1 MKKIILGM
9 AVVASS
15 VAFGQKFG
23 IKAGANLS
31 NISSDGA
38 IKETKSKIGFN
49 AGAFVNIPVGAEFSI
64 QPEIIYNKL
73 GAKTTLNL
81 ANFNNTVSGIELPK
95 VENTMNLDY
104 ISVPVMA
111 QYHIVPS
118 LLYVEAGPEFSYLI
132 TSNVKTSISNGN
144 VATEVDD
151 AINHFKET
159 FKKENLNSMNFGVAI
174 GTGVN
179 ITNTFGVNA
188 RYVAGITDSTKKSDG
203 SNKNSVIQLGLSY
216 SF

>member
-23 IKAGANLS
+23 MKAGANLS
-31 NISSDGA
+31 NLSSDGA
-38 IKETKSKIGFN
+38 LTETKAKVGFN
-49 AGAFVNIPVGAEFSI
+49 VGAFANIPVGATLSI
-64 QPEIIYNKL
+64 QPEIMYNKL
-73 GAKTTLNL
+73 GTKTTLNL
-81 ANFNNTVSGIELPK
+81 FGINTQGRELPK

-104 ISVPVMA
+104 ISVPVMV

-174 GTGVN
+174 GAGVN

-188 RYVAGITDSTKKSDG
+188 RYVAGITDSTKKSGG

>member
-31 NISSDGA
+31 NLSSDGA
-38 IKETKSKIGFN
+38 LKETKAKIGFN
-49 AGAFVNIPVGAEFSI
+49 AGAFVNIPVGTALSI
-64 QPEIIYNKL
+64 QPEIMYNKL

-81 ANFNNTVSGIELPK
+81 SGFNNIIPGIELPK

-104 ISVPVMA
+104 ISVPIMV

-144 VATEVDD
+144 VVTEVDSFVKQFD
-151 AINHFKET
+151 EA
-159 FKKENLNSMNFGVAI
+159 FKKENLNSMNFGVAV
-174 GTGVN
+174 GAGVN
-179 ITNTFGVNA
+179 ITETFGVNA